1 MVGNRHLPIGLF
13 LSKKAMGV
21 AGEWYLKDRT
31 LGVLTVEGQSGQG
44 RVVCSLDKSAGGWRY
59 VAAVVD
65 SGAEETV
72 APPGLLPGRVV
83 ESPMQRSGGRSR
95 ARAAN
100 GSRIPNLGQQDVSV
114 KTPEGHGCS
123 LRFQVADV
131 ERPLISVSQMSKT
144 GRKVEFESAQGL
156 IIHKQSGKRIRLQ
169 RVGGVYLLRMK
180 VRDDREVVPRAR
192 PGGAPSERVQPV
204 PRTAPVLSR
213 HGQ

>member
-44 RVVCSLDKSAGGWRY
+44 RVVCSLDKSAGGRRY

-65 SGAEETV
+65 SGAEEAV